1 MAVWSEVNKSILG
14 KYFGRIDAE
23 FYRPINLFAI
33 NRVESVPH
41 CNFGQLVKEGY
52 RVVYGNTKILKQEE
66 NNEKTCRFLQA
77 TNISND
83 GMLIECDKVGHVSEC
98 DWNRYPKGRIKHG
111 EILIEVK
118 GQAEKVTIVPDDYP
132 LRTLVSGSVYKASL
146 KNDILTPEYVYAFFQ
161 SSTGKML
168 RDRTKTNTLIS
179 FVSKPELYSIP
190 IPLFTK
196 SDTIFITDLIKSAL
210 RKNKLSQSL
219 YTQAQ
224 ELLER
229 ELGLDKLVFDK
240 PLSYEARLSEVV
252 GNNRADAECYQPMYL
267 NLRTLVRNYKHGFS
281 KLTDIAFSLP
291 PNIDPG
297 KFANTEFEYV
307 ELSSINPSL
316 GIIGKGTKLL
326 GKEAPSRA
334 RRKLE
339 TGDILASAV
348 VGSVDKAAIVDSS
361 SNGKLASTGFFQF
374 RPKQIKSEYLLIL
387 VRSKLITMQLQQEAT
402 GGILSAVP
410 DNRLHN
416 VIIPTLPDDLQCEIS
431 DLVYKSHKLFHK
443 SQQLLEQAKQRVEE
457 LIEQAVQ

>member
-1 MAVWSEVNKSILG
+1 MAVWSEVNVFDTVKSNRFDAERFKPDYISNEKILLKLKCTNLKYFIKEITGGATPLGAKYLG
-14 KYFGRIDAE
+14 KGIPFIRVQNIRENRFDSTDIVYIEPSIHQNQLKRSAIKDQDVLLTITGVSYGNSTVAYSELLPANMNQHSVRIQLRNNLQPEFLSTFFISKYGRLQSDSKITGNTRPALTYPEIDKYIIPVIEEQEQKKVA
-23 FYRPINLFAI
+23 L
-33 NRVESVPH
+33 
-41 CNFGQLVKEGY
+41 LVK
-52 RVVYGNTKILKQEE
+52 N
-66 NNEKTCRFLQA
+66 
-77 TNISND
+77 
-83 GMLIECDKVGHVSEC
+83 
-98 DWNRYPKGRIKHG
+98 
-111 EILIEVK
+111 
-118 GQAEKVTIVPDDYP
+118 
-132 LRTLVSGSVYKASL
+132 SL
-146 KNDILTPEYVYAFFQ
+146 KKQ
-161 SSTGKML
+161 Q
-168 RDRTKTNTLIS
+168 
-179 FVSKPELYSIP
+179 
-190 IPLFTK
+190 
-196 SDTIFITDLIKSAL
+196 
-210 RKNKLSQSL
+210 LSQSL
-219 YTQAQ
+219 YTRAQ

-229 ELGLDKLVFDK
+229 ELGLDKLVFEK

-252 GNNRADAECYQPMYL
+252 GNNRADAEFYQPMYL
-267 NLRTLVRNYKHGFS
+267 KLRTLVRNYKHGFS

-291 PNIDPG
+291 PNVDPG

-307 ELSSINPSL
+307 ELSSINTTL

-361 SNGKLASTGFFQF
+361 SNDKLASTGFFQF

-387 VRSKLITMQLQQEAT
+387 VRSKLITMQLHQEAT

-457 LIEQAVQ
+457 LIEQAVQK

>member
-132 LRTLVSGSVYKASL
+132 LRTLVSGSLYKASL

-252 GNNRADAECYQPMYL
+252 DSRRANAEYFSPTAKCILGKIQTDKTRNISSLFTVVRGRSPSSYSQAGIPVIKTKSIRVPTFDENRIDDFVTSADNFVYIADA
-267 NLRTLVRNYKHGFS
+267 T
-281 KLTDIAFSLP
+281 
-291 PNIDPG
+291 
-297 KFANTEFEYV
+297 
-307 ELSSINPSL
+307 
-316 GIIGKGTKLL
+316 
-326 GKEAPSRA
+326 
-334 RRKLE
+334 
-339 TGDILASAV
+339 
-348 VGSVDKAAIVDSS
+348 
-361 SNGKLASTGFFQF
+361 
-374 RPKQIKSEYLLIL
+374 
-387 VRSKLITMQLQQEAT
+387 
-402 GGILSAVP
+402 
-410 DNRLHN
+410 
-416 VIIPTLPDDLQCEIS
+416 
-431 DLVYKSHKLFHK
+431 
-443 SQQLLEQAKQRVEE
+443 
-457 LIEQAVQ
+457 